1 MAGPASYDEK
11 YTKSKLGASA
21 SEQVDTSHSFAD
33 HTDRF
38 PNDQRLRKCGWK
50 IHARPKG
57 KEALWSKDGVILP
70 FSIVLGRIPSI
81 SLDLDNDCKGKR

>member
-11 YTKSKLGASA
+11 YPKSKFGRLA
-21 SEQVDTSHSFAD
+21 SEEVDTTHAFAD

-38 PNDQRLRKCGWK
+38 PNDQRLRKYGWK

-57 KEALWSKDGVILP
+57 KEALWVRDGEILP
-70 FSIVLGRIPSI
+70 FSVVMGRIPSI
-81 SLDLDNDCKGKR
+81 SLDLDKDCKGKR